1 MKPTERHTL
10 YLLGT
15 GTPTPTKSRFGT
27 AYVLQIGR
35 DFLLFDCGPTT
46 TYKLVSADL
55 WPTQIDYL
63 FLTHHHFDHNADL
76 PCFLLC
82 RWDQSTGQENVLQV
96 FGPSP
101 TKKIIQKLIG
111 PDGAF
116 ADDWKARVGAP
127 VSQSVHANRGGS
139 LPRPEP
145 RLEVKEVGPGEILRH
160 ERWNV
165 TAVQVHHVEP
175 WLQSLAYRVETDR
188 GSIVFAGD
196 TGPCAPLT
204 NFAQGVDVF
213 VANCWN
219 HQKTMD
225 NDGEAPGQTGTLDAA
240 RFARDSGADVLIL
253 THTGPNLCRPG
264 SRERAIRDIAAVFDG
279 NIVFGEEGMKLDLW
293 QRQNGPSV
301 AKPSSPPDS

>member
-1 MKPTERHTL
+1 MDATARDAL

-27 AYVLQIGR
+27 AYILQIGR
-35 DFLLFDCGPTT
+35 DFLLFDCGPAT
-46 TYKLVSADL
+46 TYKLVRADL

-63 FLTHHHFDHNADL
+63 FLTHHHFDHNVDL

-82 RWDQSTGQENVLQV
+82 RWDQSTGHENVLRV
-96 FGPSP
+96 FGPPP
-101 TKKIIQKLIG
+101 TKEIIGKLIG

-127 VSQSVHANRGGS
+127 VSQSVHKNRGGS

-145 RLEVKEVGPGEILRH
+145 TLEVTDVEAGEVFQHGQWR
-160 ERWNV
+160 V
-165 TAVQVHHVEP
+165 TALQVHHVEP
-175 WLQSLAYRVETDR
+175 WLQSLAYRIDSDR

-196 TGPCAPLT
+196 TGPCAQF
-204 NFAQGVDVF
+204 NDFAKGANVF

-225 NDGEAPGQTGTLDAA
+225 KDGEAPGQTGTLDAA
-240 RFARDSGADVLIL
+240 RFARDSGADLLIL
-253 THTGPNLCRPG
+253 THTGPTLCQPG
-264 SRERAIRDIAAVFDG
+264 SRERAIGDIAAIYKG
-279 NIVFGEEGMKLDLW
+279 EIVFGEEGMVLDLW
-293 QRQNGPSV
+293 HR
-301 AKPSSPPDS
+301 

>member
-1 MKPTERHTL
+1 MKSTEKHAL

-27 AYVLQIGR
+27 AYVLQIGQ
-35 DFLLFDCGPTT
+35 DFLLFDCGPATT
-46 TYKLVSADL
+46 HKLVKADL

-82 RWDQSTGQENVLQV
+82 RWDQSTGRENVLQV
-96 FGPSP
+96 FGPPP
-101 TKKIIQKLIG
+101 TGEIIQKLIG

-116 ADDWKARVGAP
+116 ADDWKARIGCP

-145 RLEVKEVGPGEILRH
+145 KLKVKDVSSGEVFQH
-160 ERWNV
+160 ENWKV
-165 TAVQVHHVEP
+165 TALPVPHVEP
-175 WLQSLAYRVETDR
+175 WLTSIAYRVEGDF

-196 TGPCAPLT
+196 TGPHAPLAD
-204 NFAQGVDVF
+204 FASGADVF

-219 HQKTMD
+219 HQEIMD
-225 NDGEAPGQTGTLDAA
+225 GDGEAPGQTGTMDAA
-240 RFARDSGADVLIL
+240 TFARDSGAKLLIL
-253 THTGPNLCRPG
+253 THTGPNLCKPG
-264 SRERAIRDIAAVFDG
+264 SREKAIRDIATLFDG
-279 NIVFGEEGMKLDLW
+279 DIVFGEEGMKLDLW
-293 QRQNGPSV
+293 QHPSE
-301 AKPSSPPDS
+301 